1 MTRETIQFNSPEEWL
16 NLRGKDITSTA
27 SSALF
32 GLSPYQTEF
41 EVYHF
46 HKNKIKPEFKV
57 TDRME
62 KGNRLEAAI
71 AEEVALQEGWTDLK
85 PFKVYMRIPGER
97 IGSSF
102 DFEAIDRDGSPLLVE
117 IKAVDYF
124 RFKDTWSEDEAPP
137 HIEIQCQHELLVAD
151 RFPRVAIVACTG
163 IYDYRVIYRD
173 RDIAMGEAIRKR
185 VAKFWQ
191 DVKEGNEPAIN
202 YERDAEVIKAMFPN
216 LRPEPVDMTDD
227 AVLEDVLARYELAAM
242 QEREFAK
249 AKDAAKAEIH
259 HRLGN
264 AAVAFTERYKVTAG
278 KTKDTPDRVAEPGE
292 VIKGRKGYRQ
302 CLVKQITP
310 KEG

>member
-1 MTRETIQFNSPEEWL
+1 MTRETIHFNSPEEWL
-16 NLRGKDITSTA
+16 SLRGKDITSTA

-41 EVYHF
+41 EVYHL
-46 HKNKIKPEFKV
+46 HRNQIKPEFKV

-71 AEEVALQEGWTDLK
+71 ANEVALQEGWTDLK

-102 DFEAIDRDGSPLLVE
+102 DFEAIDKDGNPLLVE

-124 RFKDTWSEDEAPP
+124 RYKDTWTEDEAPP

-185 VAKFWQ
+185 VAKFWH
-191 DVKEGNEPAIN
+191 DVADGNEPAVN

-227 AVLEDVLARYELAAM
+227 DVLERVLARYELAAM

-310 KEG
+310 AT

>member
-264 AAVAFTERYKVTAG
+264 SAVAFTERYKVTAG